1 MVQSPAGEV
10 AAGQLH
16 WWNEHQ
22 APLMPLSL
30 TKAIDDGSE
39 STHSGSPSLGL
50 TIETDSPSPLAC
62 GSPMSAHGRPYMSP
76 ECLATSSTQLR
87 ASFDLAAHAP
97 PLEPPS
103 ICSAATALPPPPS
116 YHAPSVS
123 APGLPLAPALP
134 PGVPEP
140 PRAPPR
146 LPFQIVPG
154 EAEPIPLW
162 PKTAPPTAAAPWHVG
177 LQMKEPPQLSACD
190 LQPTA
195 ISSTLPGPGL
205 VTTPMCTPTGSL
217 AWSVRLP
224 PPRVLQGLP
233 LGAAPPPLMHMLD
246 AGFAPVGRGSG
257 GSLDN
262 DVAIVSSIL
271 AMLVSGPSVPP
282 LPPTSCYGNIFIS
295 SMISES
301 LGSAAE
307 AVAAAARDLGDKPVK
322 VVLPWY
328 PTHAGNVMFDHT
340 KPAKVM
346 MP

>member
-1 MVQSPAGEV
+1 MVQSPAREV
-10 AAGQLH
+10 ASGQLH

-22 APLMPLSL
+22 APLMPPAL

-39 STHSGSPSLGL
+39 STHSGSPSSGL

-62 GSPMSAHGRPYMSP
+62 GSPMSAHGRPYISP
-76 ECLATSSTQLR
+76 ECLATSSTHLR
-87 ASFDLAAHAP
+87 ASFDLADHAP

-103 ICSAATALPPPPS
+103 ICSTPTALPPPPS

-146 LPFQIVPG
+146 LPFQLVPG
-154 EAEPIPLW
+154 EVEPTPLW
-162 PKTAPPTAAAPWHVG
+162 PKTAPPTIAAPWHMG
-177 LQMKEPPQLSACD
+177 LQMKEFPQLSACD
-190 LQPTA
+190 LQPSA
-195 ISSTLPGPGL
+195 ISSTLPGPG
-205 VTTPMCTPTGSL
+205 SL
-217 AWSVRLP
+217 AWSHPSVMLP
-224 PPRVLQGLP
+224 PPRLLQGLP
-233 LGAAPPPLMHMLD
+233 LGAAPSPLMHMFD
-246 AGFAPVGRGSG
+246 AGFAPVGCGSG
-257 GSLDN
+257 ASLDN

-271 AMLVSGPSVPP
+271 SMLVSGPSVPP

-295 SMISES
+295 SMLSDS

-307 AVAAAARDLGDKPVK
+307 AVAAAARELGDKPVK
-322 VVLPWY
+322 VLLPWY
-328 PTHAGNVMFDHT
+328 PSHAGDVMFDHT